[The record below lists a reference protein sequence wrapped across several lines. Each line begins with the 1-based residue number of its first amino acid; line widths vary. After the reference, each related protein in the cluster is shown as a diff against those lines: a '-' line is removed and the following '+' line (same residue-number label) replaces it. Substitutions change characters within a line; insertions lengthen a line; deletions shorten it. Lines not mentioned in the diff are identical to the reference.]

1 MRKRI
6 KRLVKLKPISSSDFP
21 TVIQITDYNSLITK
35 LEKQHD
41 DLWKDYDKSI
51 EETDNLNSK
60 SDFDPY
66 EDFSWGGLSGEEAYD
81 AMWNCD

>member
-6 KRLVKLKPISSSDFP
+6 KRIVKLKPISSSDFP
-21 TVIQITDYNSLITK
+21 TVIQITDFNSLITK
-35 LEKQHD
+35 FEKQND
-41 DLWKDYDKSI
+41 DFWEEIDKSL
-51 EETDNLNSK
+51 EEPDKLNRK

-66 EDFSWGGLSGEEAYD
+66 DDFSWGGLSGEEAYD